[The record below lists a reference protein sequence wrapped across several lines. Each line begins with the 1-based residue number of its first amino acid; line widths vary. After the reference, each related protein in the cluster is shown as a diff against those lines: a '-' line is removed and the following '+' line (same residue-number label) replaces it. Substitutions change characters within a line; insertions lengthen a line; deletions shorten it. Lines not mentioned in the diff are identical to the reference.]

1 MEKMK
6 REARLLGNLVNWMVS
21 HGEVLREQIRSNA
34 YTGVR
39 IRTIRWSGRVYTA
52 VEVDGMVCELRRE
65 KE

>member
-39 IRTIRWSGRVYTA
+39 IRTIRWSGRVY
-52 VEVDGMVCELRRE
+52 
-65 KE
+65 